1 MKLVKVNPRRRNYPT
16 TTFANFD
23 NLFNEFFN
31 TGFPQTKMTTFNNP
45 ALNVVELES
54 GYRLELAVPG
64 FAKEHINI
72 EVEQDILTI
81 TGKLEKK
88 AKEGEKYTRREFNYS
103 EFKRTFHL
111 PETVD
116 ANAINAQFENGIL
129 SITLG
134 LKEEAKPAPA
144 RQIEIA

>member
-1 MKLVKVNPRRRNYPT
+1 MKLVKVNPRRRNYPST
-16 TTFANFD
+16 VVNFD

-31 TGFPQTKMTTFNNP
+31 TGFPQAKMNTANNP

-64 FAKEHINI
+64 FNKDSINI
-72 EVEQDILTI
+72 EVDQDILSI
-81 TGKLEKK
+81 AGKLETE
-88 AKEGEKYTRREFNYS
+88 AKEGEKYTRREFRYGA
-103 EFKRTFHL
+103 FKRTFHL

-116 ANAINAQFENGIL
+116 ANTINAQFENGVL
-129 SITLG
+129 LITLG
-134 LKEEAKPAPA
+134 LKEEAKPEPA